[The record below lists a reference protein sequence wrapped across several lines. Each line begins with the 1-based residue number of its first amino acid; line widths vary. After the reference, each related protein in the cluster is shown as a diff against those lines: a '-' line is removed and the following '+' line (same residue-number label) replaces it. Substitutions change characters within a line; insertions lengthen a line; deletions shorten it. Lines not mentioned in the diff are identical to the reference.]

1 MISHSHFDLLAA
13 VQTMKRV
20 SASLLPPIALEA
32 GGAPIYMQV
41 SDWFRRAI
49 ADGQLRPG
57 QRLPSTRALAA
68 GLEVSRL
75 PILSAY
81 EQLHAEGYFETFTGA
96 GTCVAT
102 TIPQAVGDALRRKI
116 RRGASIPP
124 ARSAARRIAARAAA
138 MAGPPQTWLE
148 SQGAFRVGVPA
159 LDRFPLRTWSRL
171 VHRHARH
178 ADADALA
185 YGDPM
190 GYLPLREAI
199 AEYLA
204 VARAVRADASQV
216 LITAGIQHGLQIC
229 AHALLDPGDAAWVE
243 EPCYAGTWQALAT
256 VGAVPVPVRVDRD
269 GLAVADGMRRA
280 PLARAAFITPSH
292 QFPLGATLSATR
304 RIELLQWAAR
314 TGSWIIEDDYDSE
327 YRFDSKPIAS
337 LQGLDADAR
346 VIYMGTFSKV
356 MFPALRLGYLVV
368 PKDLLAAFRACRDA
382 LDTFSPTLSQQTL
395 NDFIREGHFARHI
408 HRMRGLYAAR
418 RAALLAAI
426 AKHLPRTLQAIG
438 AEAGM
443 QLSALLPDG
452 TDDVALSRHAALA
465 GVSVRPLSQ
474 CYGQP
479 GARSGLIFGYGSVDE
494 RAIDAGTRSLK
505 RIVARYAH

>member
-1 MISHSHFDLLAA
+1 MATLPARHDAKNM
-13 VQTMKRV
+13 QRV
-20 SASLLPPIALEA
+20 AASLLPPIALET
-32 GGAPIYMQV
+32 GGAPIYVQV

-49 ADGQLRPG
+49 AEGQLRPG
-57 QRLPSTRALAA
+57 QRVPSTRALASE
-68 GLEVSRL
+68 LKVSRL
-75 PILSAY
+75 PIFSAY
-81 EQLHAEGYFETFTGA
+81 EQLHAEGYLETFTGA
-96 GTCVAT
+96 GTCVAA
-102 TIPQAVGDALRRKI
+102 TIPQAAADALRRKT
-116 RRGASIPP
+116 RRGASTTP
-124 ARSAARRIAARAAA
+124 ARPAARRMAARATA
-138 MAGPPQTWLE
+138 MAAPPQMWLE
-148 SQGAFRVGVPA
+148 TQGAFRVGVPA

-171 VHRHARH
+171 IHRHAGH
-178 ADADALA
+178 ADAEALA

-199 AEYLA
+199 ADYLA

-229 AHALLDPGDAAWVE
+229 AHALLDPGDEAWVE
-243 EPCYAGTWQALAT
+243 EPCYSGTWQALAT
-256 VGAVPVPVRVDRD
+256 VGAVAIQVPVDRD
-269 GLAVADGMRRA
+269 GLDAAEGLRRA
-280 PLARAAFITPSH
+280 SSARVAFITPSH
-292 QFPLGATLSATR
+292 QFPLGATLSAAR

-314 TGSWIIEDDYDSE
+314 AGSWIVEDDYDSE

-368 PKDLLAAFRACRDA
+368 PKDLLPGFRACRDA
-382 LDTFSPTLSQQTL
+382 MDTCSPTLSQKAL

-408 HRMRGLYAAR
+408 RRMRGLYAAR
-418 RAALLAAI
+418 RTALLDAI
-426 AKHLPRTLQAIG
+426 AKHLPHTLQATG
-438 AEAGM
+438 ADAGM

-452 TDDVALSRHAALA
+452 TDDMAVSQHAAQI

-474 CYGQP
+474 CYGHP

-494 RAIDAGTRSLK
+494 RAIDAGVRSLK
-505 RIVARYAH
+505 RVVQQYTG

>member
-1 MISHSHFDLLAA
+1 
-13 VQTMKRV
+13 MKRV
-20 SASLLPPIALEA
+20 AASLLPPIALET
-32 GGAPIYMQV
+32 GGAPIYVQV

-49 ADGQLRPG
+49 AEGQLQPG
-57 QRLPSTRALAA
+57 QRVPSTRALASE
-68 GLEVSRL
+68 LKVSRL
-75 PILSAY
+75 PIFSAY
-81 EQLHAEGYFETFTGA
+81 EQLHAEGYLETFTGA
-96 GTCVAT
+96 GTCVAA
-102 TIPQAVGDALRRKI
+102 TIPQAAADALRRKT
-116 RRGASIPP
+116 RRGASTTP
-124 ARSAARRIAARAAA
+124 ARPAARRMAARATA
-138 MAGPPQTWLE
+138 MAGPPQMWLE
-148 SQGAFRVGVPA
+148 TQGAFRVGVPA

-171 VHRHARH
+171 IHRHARH
-178 ADADALA
+178 ADAEALA

-199 AEYLA
+199 ADYLA

-229 AHALLDPGDAAWVE
+229 AHALLDPGDEAWVE

-256 VGAVPVPVRVDRD
+256 VGAVAIQVPVDRD
-269 GLAVADGMRRA
+269 GLDVAEGLQRA
-280 PLARAAFITPSH
+280 PSARVAFITPSH
-292 QFPLGATLSATR
+292 QFPLGATLSAAR

-314 TGSWIIEDDYDSE
+314 AGSWIVEDDYDSE

-368 PKDLLAAFRACRDA
+368 PKDLLPGFRACRDA
-382 LDTFSPTLSQQTL
+382 MDTCSPTLSQKAL

-408 HRMRGLYAAR
+408 RRMRGLYAAR
-418 RAALLAAI
+418 RTALLDAI
-426 AKHLPRTLQAIG
+426 AKHLPHTLQATG

-452 TDDVALSRHAALA
+452 TDDMAVSQHAAQI

-474 CYGQP
+474 CYGHA

-494 RAIDAGTRSLK
+494 RAIDAGVRSLK
-505 RIVARYAH
+505 RVVQQYTG

>member
-1 MISHSHFDLLAA
+1 M
-13 VQTMKRV
+13 QRV
-20 SASLLPPIALEA
+20 AASLLPPIALET
-32 GGAPIYMQV
+32 GGAPIYVQV

-49 ADGQLRPG
+49 AEGQLRPG
-57 QRLPSTRALAA
+57 QRVPSTRALASE
-68 GLEVSRL
+68 LKVSRL
-75 PILSAY
+75 PIFSAY
-81 EQLHAEGYFETFTGA
+81 EQLHAEGYLETFTGA
-96 GTCVAT
+96 GTCVAA
-102 TIPQAVGDALRRKI
+102 TIPQAAADALRRKT
-116 RRGASIPP
+116 RRGASTTP
-124 ARSAARRIAARAAA
+124 ARPAARRMAARATA
-138 MAGPPQTWLE
+138 MAAPPQMWLE
-148 SQGAFRVGVPA
+148 TQGAFRVGVPA

-171 VHRHARH
+171 IHRHARH
-178 ADADALA
+178 ADAEALA

-199 AEYLA
+199 ADYLA

-229 AHALLDPGDAAWVE
+229 AHALLDPGDEAWVE
-243 EPCYAGTWQALAT
+243 EPCYSGTWQALAT
-256 VGAVPVPVRVDRD
+256 VGAVAIQVPVDRD
-269 GLAVADGMRRA
+269 GLDAAEGLRRA
-280 PLARAAFITPSH
+280 SSARVAFITPSH
-292 QFPLGATLSATR
+292 QFPLGATLSAAR

-314 TGSWIIEDDYDSE
+314 AGSWIVEDDYDSE

-368 PKDLLAAFRACRDA
+368 PKDLLPGFRACRDA
-382 LDTFSPTLSQQTL
+382 MDTCSPTLSQKAL

-408 HRMRGLYAAR
+408 RRMRGLYAAR
-418 RAALLAAI
+418 RTALLDAI
-426 AKHLPRTLQAIG
+426 AKHLPHTLQATG
-438 AEAGM
+438 ADAGM

-452 TDDVALSRHAALA
+452 TDDMAVSQHAAQI

-474 CYGQP
+474 CYGHP

-494 RAIDAGTRSLK
+494 RAIDAGVRSLK
-505 RIVARYAH
+505 RVVQQYTG